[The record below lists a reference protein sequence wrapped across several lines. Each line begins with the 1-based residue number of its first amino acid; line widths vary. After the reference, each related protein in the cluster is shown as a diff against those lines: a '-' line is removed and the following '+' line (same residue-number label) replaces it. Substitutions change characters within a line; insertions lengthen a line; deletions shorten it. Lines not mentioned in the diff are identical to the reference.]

1 MEVFQMT
8 PHFGLRETEQMMLT
22 QNFGLS
28 EEHKVMKEG
37 NGFHFGYTVL
47 KRMRIPG
54 RDVNWIFRN
63 VTWFSGPSSGLR
75 HKYSEMG

>member
-47 KRMRIPG
+47 KHMRIPG
-54 RDVNWIFRN
+54 RDVN
-63 VTWFSGPSSGLR
+63 
-75 HKYSEMG
+75 

>member
-8 PHFGLRETEQMMLT
+8 PHFGLWETEQMMLT

-28 EEHKVMKEG
+28 EEYKVMKEE

-47 KRMRIPG
+47 KHMRIPG
-54 RDVNWIFRN
+54 RDVN
-63 VTWFSGPSSGLR
+63 
-75 HKYSEMG
+75 